1 MRTWNRNRGFT
12 LIEALV
18 VIGLIGLL
26 VALLLPAVQ
35 SARES
40 ARRARCSDNLRSI
53 GLAVQSYASRTAWFP
68 PGQLIG
74 LEILSDRN
82 GCPPCAR
89 IKFSMHARILTDM
102 DQGPL
107 FDATNFSVATVDP
120 RRRTSMDFGR
130 DANLTVMATRISTFI
145 CPSESNP
152 LPTRT
157 APTSYRTNLGS
168 RADYSDGK
176 SFRFGGPAEFTGFDG
191 QTAAVS
197 AVTDGLS
204 HTVLASEKSIG
215 NESGSDYLPHRHFGM
230 FEKPVFGSPANDDIL
245 SHCGSVFARFGAP
258 YRESGLVWLIGDL
271 TNGCYNH
278 VNVPNPPI
286 GDCINADLGEYFPAI
301 SSARSEHGGGV
312 FAGMADGSVRFVRNA
327 ISLQVWRAIGT
338 KAGGEAVDAGD
349 Y

>member
-1 MRTWNRNRGFT
+1 MRTLNRNRAFT

-18 VIGLIGLL
+18 VIGLIGFL

-40 ARRARCSDNLRSI
+40 ARRSRCSDNLRSI

-74 LEILSDRN
+74 LEILSDQN

-89 IKFSMHARILTDM
+89 IKFSMHARILPDM

-107 FDATNFSVATVDP
+107 FDATNFSVATIDP
-120 RRRTSMDFGR
+120 RRRTSLDFGR
-130 DANLTVMATRISTFI
+130 DANLTVMATRIATFI

-152 LPTRT
+152 LPTLT
-157 APTSYRTNLGS
+157 APTNYRANLGS
-168 RADYSDGK
+168 QADYSDGK

-191 QTAAVS
+191 QTAAAS
-197 AVTDGLS
+197 TVTDGLS

-215 NESGSDYLPHRHFGM
+215 KESGSEYQPQRHFAK
-230 FEKPVFGSPANDDIL
+230 FENPVFGAPANDDIL
-245 SHCGSVFARFGAP
+245 FHCGSTIARFGVP

-301 SSARSEHGGGV
+301 SSARSEHAGGV
-312 FAGMADGSVRFVRNA
+312 FAGMADGSVRFVRNS
-327 ISLQVWRAIGT
+327 ISLQVWRSIGT